1 MRNGFVLIVAIMV
14 LLVPISVCANAS
26 DNGGSNNDVS
36 GSPDSGTSMS
46 FSNLSKGDQ
55 IQDQDRLY
63 NQTQDQIQDQDRLY
77 NQTQDQIQDQN
88 RLQNQTRVLNATE
101 LHDQIQERARE
112 LDRDQMNLSRDRQQ
126 LLNQYNN
133 ESAFVYILQNQSDQ
147 FGSIGPQLSQ
157 YAMQINTS
165 IQVETQAQERIQ
177 SRNAVVRFF
186 MGGDE
191 VAAGELQQETLRNR
205 QQIHEMQLLIEQCS
219 CDPQVR
225 LLLQNQLQQMEQQQ
239 TELQQRA
246 QQELQDKGLLGW
258 IWK

>member
-46 FSNLSKGDQ
+46 SSNLSKGDQ
-55 IQDQDRLY
+55 IQDQNRLY
-63 NQTQDQIQDQDRLY
+63 NQTQDQIQDQD
-77 NQTQDQIQDQN
+77 

>member
-1 MRNGFVLIVAIMV
+1 MRIGFVLIVAIMV

-46 FSNLSKGDQ
+46 SSNLSKGDQ
-55 IQDQDRLY
+55 IQDQNRLY
-63 NQTQDQIQDQDRLY
+63 NQTQDQIQDQD
-77 NQTQDQIQDQN
+77 

-165 IQVETQAQERIQ
+165 IQVEIQAQERIQ

-205 QQIHEMQLLIEQCS
+205 QQIQEMQQVIEQCS

>member
-63 NQTQDQIQDQDRLY
+63 NQTQNQIQDQD
-77 NQTQDQIQDQN
+77 

-165 IQVETQAQERIQ
+165 IQVEIQAQERIQ

-205 QQIHEMQLLIEQCS
+205 QQIQEMQQVIEQCS

>member
-63 NQTQDQIQDQDRLY
+63 NQTQDQIQDQD
-77 NQTQDQIQDQN
+77 